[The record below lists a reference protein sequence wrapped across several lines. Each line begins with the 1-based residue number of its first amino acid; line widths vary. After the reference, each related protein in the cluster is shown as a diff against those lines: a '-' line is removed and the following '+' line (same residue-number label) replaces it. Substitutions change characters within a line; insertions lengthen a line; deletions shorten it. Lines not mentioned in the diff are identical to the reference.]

1 MGCGMLVNFPSATGM
16 SLAGDETEVVAG
28 TCMEGLDGYIFCGL
42 SGSKHLLPQPLVG
55 VARSRWRE

>member
-1 MGCGMLVNFPSATGM
+1 MLVNFQSATGM

-28 TCMEGLDGYIFCGL
+28 TSREGLDRYIFRGL

-55 VARSRWRE
+55 GARSRWRE